1 MTPLEALLAVQA
13 HDTTIDQLRHK
24 SATLPARAEVAAIE
38 LQLAEL
44 EKKAAEVSTEL
55 HAVDRRQKAA
65 EDEVASLDAKITELD
80 KKLYGGT
87 VSAIK
92 ELQALQADIESLQR
106 HKAEVED
113 RELAAMEEREPFDA
127 ELGAI
132 DAERARLDDVAAQL
146 RAAIAEA
153 EVEIDGEIASE
164 VGVRDEA
171 RALVPTV
178 LIDEYDRLREKLGG
192 VAAARLEP
200 GGRCGGCHLLLPA
213 QEVARIKRELP
224 IDALIHCEQCGRI
237 LVRVEG

>member
-1 MTPLEALLAVQA
+1 VTPLEALLAVQA

-113 RELAAMEEREPFDA
+113 RELAAMEEREPVEA

-171 RALVPTV
+171 RELVPTV

-200 GGRCGGCHLLLPA
+200 GGRCGGCHLSLPA

>member
-1 MTPLEALLAVQA
+1 VTPLEALLAVQA
-13 HDTTIDQLRHK
+13 HDTTIDQLRHR

-38 LQLAEL
+38 SQLAEL
-44 EKKAAEVSTEL
+44 EKKAAEVGTEL

-113 RELAAMEEREPFDA
+113 REHAAMEEREPFDA

-132 DAERARLDDVAAQL
+132 DAERARHDDVARQL

-153 EVEIDGEIASE
+153 EAELDGEIARE
-164 VGVRDEA
+164 VIVRDDA
-171 RALVPTV
+171 RALVPPV
-178 LIDEYDRLREKLGG
+178 LIDEYDRLRDKLGG

-200 GGRCGGCHLLLPA
+200 GGRCGGCHLSLPA

-237 LVRVEG
+237 LVRVDG

>member
-13 HDTTIDQLRHK
+13 HDTTIDQLRHR

-38 LQLAEL
+38 SQLAEL
-44 EKKAAEVSTEL
+44 EKKAAEVATDL

-65 EDEVASLDAKITELD
+65 EDEVASLAAKITELD

-92 ELQALQADIESLQR
+92 ELQALQADIEALQR
-106 HKAEVED
+106 RKSEIED
-113 RELAAMEEREPFDA
+113 VELAAMEEREPFEA
-127 ELGAI
+127 ELGVI
-132 DAERARLDDVAAQL
+132 DGERARLDDLAGQL

-153 EVEIDGEIASE
+153 EAEIEGEVAAE
-164 VGVRDEA
+164 VAVRDEA
-171 RALVPTV
+171 RAIVPPV
-178 LIDEYDRLREKLGG
+178 LLDEYDRLRDKLGG

-200 GGRCGGCHLLLPA
+200 GGRCGGCHLSLPA

-237 LVRVEG
+237 LVRVEA

>member
-192 VAAARLEP
+192 VAAAGLEP

>member
-1 MTPLEALLAVQA
+1 VTPLEALLAVQA
-13 HDTTIDQLRHK
+13 HDTTIDQLRHR

-38 LQLAEL
+38 SQLAEL
-44 EKKAAEVSTEL
+44 EKKAAEVGTEL

-132 DAERARLDDVAAQL
+132 DAERARLDDVAGRL

-153 EVEIDGEIASE
+153 EAEIDREIASE
-164 VGVRDEA
+164 VRVRDDA
-171 RALVPTV
+171 RALVPPV
-178 LIDEYDRLREKLGG
+178 LIDEYDRLRDKLGG

-200 GGRCGGCHLLLPA
+200 GGRCGGCHLSLPA

-237 LVRVEG
+237 LVRVDG

>member
-1 MTPLEALLAVQA
+1 VTPLEALLAVQA

-38 LQLAEL
+38 SQLGEL
-44 EKKAAEVSTEL
+44 EKRAAEVGTEL

-113 RELAAMEEREPFDA
+113 RELAAMEEREPFEA
-127 ELGAI
+127 ELDAI
-132 DAERARLDDVAAQL
+132 DAERARLDDLAGQL

-153 EVEIDGEIASE
+153 EAEIEGQIATE
-164 VGVRDEA
+164 VGVRDDA
-171 RALVPTV
+171 RALVPPV
-178 LIDEYDRLREKLGG
+178 LIDEYDRLRDKLGG

-200 GGRCGGCHLLLPA
+200 GGRCGGCHLSLPA
-213 QEVARIKRELP
+213 QEVARIRRELP

>member
-13 HDTTIDQLRHK
+13 HDTTIDQLRHR

-38 LQLAEL
+38 SQLAEL
-44 EKKAAEVSTEL
+44 EKKAAEVGTEL

-65 EDEVASLDAKITELD
+65 EDEVASLDAKITDLD

-113 RELAAMEEREPFDA
+113 RELAALEEREPFDA

-132 DAERARLDDVAAQL
+132 DAERARLDDVAGQL

-153 EVEIDGEIASE
+153 EAELDGEIARE
-164 VGVRDEA
+164 VIVRDDA
-171 RALVPTV
+171 RALVPPV
-178 LIDEYDRLREKLGG
+178 LIDEYDRLRDKLGG

-200 GGRCGGCHLLLPA
+200 GGRCGGCHLSLPA

-237 LVRVEG
+237 LVRVDG

>member
-1 MTPLEALLAVQA
+1 VTPLEALIAVQA

-24 SATLPARAEVAAIE
+24 SAALPARAEVAAIE
-38 LQLAEL
+38 AQLVEL
-44 EKKAAEVSTEL
+44 EGKATDVGAQL
-55 HAVDRRQKAA
+55 HAIDRRQKAA

-92 ELQALQADIESLQR
+92 ELQALQADIDSLQR
-106 HKAEVED
+106 RKREVED
-113 RELAAMEEREPFDA
+113 VELAAMEEREPFDA
-127 ELGAI
+127 ELGVI
-132 DAERARLDDVAAQL
+132 DAERSRLDGVAGQL
-146 RAAIAEA
+146 RTAIA
-153 EVEIDGEIASE
+153 EVEIEIEGAIADE

-171 RALVPTV
+171 RALVPPV
-178 LIDEYDRLREKLGG
+178 LLDEYDRLRDKLGG

-200 GGRCGGCHLLLPA
+200 GGRCGGCHLSLPA

-237 LVRVEG
+237 LVRVEA